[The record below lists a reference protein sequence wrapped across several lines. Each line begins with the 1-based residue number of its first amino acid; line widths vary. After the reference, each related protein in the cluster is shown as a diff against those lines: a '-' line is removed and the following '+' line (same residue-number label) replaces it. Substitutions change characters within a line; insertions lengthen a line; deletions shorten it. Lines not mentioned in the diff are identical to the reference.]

1 MLATRPGKHTYIAIE
16 HGPIEIVDLPIKP
29 IGSFHSYVNVYL
41 RLTIFQVLSGTSLL
55 SSSPS
60 NWDVDSW
67 PIITTRVTLVTFC
80 MCSQRAKTHKHGCAY
95 HQWIYVS
102 FFPNMFKLHVS
113 TNVAVRLGSSNVRQ
127 TDIVNYCAFS
137 FVLGMY
143 NKAHVFSLMYLFSF
157 FSPLYMHMH
166 TQSYIYIHTHMPMY
180 AHRHI

>member
-102 FFPNMFKLHVS
+102 FFFPNMFKLHVS

-127 TDIVNYCAFS
+127 TDIV
-137 FVLGMY
+137 GMY

-157 FSPLYMHMH
+157 FFLPYICTCTHRAI
-166 TQSYIYIHTHMPMY
+166 YIYIRICLCMRIGTSNL
-180 AHRHI
+180 I